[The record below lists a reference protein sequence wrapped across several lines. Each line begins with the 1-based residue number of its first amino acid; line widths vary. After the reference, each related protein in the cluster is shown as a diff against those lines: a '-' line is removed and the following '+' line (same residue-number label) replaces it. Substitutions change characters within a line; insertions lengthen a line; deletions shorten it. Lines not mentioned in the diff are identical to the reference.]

1 MNIGHTKKMPVKIMF
16 SAILF
21 FLPLS
26 GLVCGE
32 GKVEPQKDKIISP
45 EPSEEKNIC
54 IKIGVG
60 YFFPSE
66 KSFKDIYGEGVAI
79 GGEIDIKLW
88 KFIDLWLI
96 GNYYSKK
103 GHLPFTKEETKMTLI
118 PIGGGPKIR
127 FQSGITN
134 IYIGLGPVFY
144 VYKEKNPIGVA
155 KGTGTGIIGQ
165 AGCYFNIIDGL
176 LFDVSVNYSYC
187 SVKPQKLK
195 ADLGGIQ
202 AGLSLGYEF

>member
-1 MNIGHTKKMPVKIMF
+1 MNIEHAKKMPVKIMF

-21 FLPLS
+21 FLSFS

-32 GKVEPQKDKIISP
+32 GSVDSQREKIMKSK
-45 EPSEEKNIC
+45 PSEERNFC

-60 YFFPSE
+60 YFIPSE
-66 KSFKDIYGEGVAI
+66 QSFKDIYGEGMAI

-103 GHLPFTKEETKMTLI
+103 GHLPFTEEETRMTLI

-127 FQSGITN
+127 FQKGIIN
-134 IYIGLGPVFY
+134 LYIGLGPVFY
-144 VYKEKNPIGVA
+144 VYQEKNPIGIA
-155 KGTGTGIIGQ
+155 KGTDTGVIGQ
-165 AGCYFNIIDGL
+165 AGCYFNIVGGL
-176 LFDVSVNYSYC
+176 LFDVSVNYSRC
-187 SVKPQKLK
+187 SVKPQKIK

-202 AGLSLGYEF
+202 AGISLGYEF

>member
-1 MNIGHTKKMPVKIMF
+1 MNIGHMKKMPVKIMF

-26 GLVCGE
+26 GLVWGG
-32 GKVEPQKDKIISP
+32 GKVEPQKDKIIRL
-45 EPSEEKNIC
+45 EPSEERNIC
-54 IKIGVG
+54 VKIGVG
-60 YFFPSE
+60 YFFPAE

-127 FQSGITN
+127 FQRGITN

-144 VYKEKNPIGVA
+144 VYQEKNPIGVA
-155 KGTGTGIIGQ
+155 KGTGAGIIGQ

-187 SVKPQKLK
+187 SVTPQKIK